1 MHHKEKAATLFKN
14 ILETVN
20 PVKLI
25 PDMVDWNPGAGVLT
39 ISGCE
44 MEVEKDTRMYIL
56 GSGKA
61 SVSMAAALESIL
73 GNRIHDGMVIST
85 PEPLHFTQ
93 KITLLKGS
101 HPYPDRKSLEATER
115 LIKFI
120 HSIPSGSI
128 VLNLI
133 SGGTSALLCK
143 PADGISGADL
153 TGVYKLLVASGLA
166 IDQINTVRKAISEV
180 KGGKLL
186 KHFQHVQLIDLVI
199 SDVPNDD
206 TRDIGSGPT
215 IPQEISAEKAL
226 DILISYKLW
235 DDLPKTVKSHIKKGV
250 EKEKSE
256 GRIRTADIERHQT
269 YIISSARIVAKE
281 TAERFKAEG
290 YRVNLDDSPWSG
302 PIDQFEDYII
312 NSVSDE
318 IDNATVPTA
327 FIFYGECTVDV
338 QGEGKGGRNQE
349 LALRIAK
356 RLNGAERELI
366 FLSAGTDGIDG
377 PTDAAGAVVD
387 HLTAEKAIRKG
398 VDPDTFLNNSD
409 SYNFFKKTS
418 GHIITGPTG
427 NNVMDLQFFLI
438 P

>member
-1 MHHKEKAATLFKN
+1 MNHKEKAASLFK
-14 ILETVN
+14 ITLESVN

-25 PDMVDWNPGAGVLT
+25 PKKVDWNPETSVLT
-39 ISGCE
+39 ISGRE
-44 MEVEKDTRMYIL
+44 LKVEKDTRIYIL

-61 SVSMAAALESIL
+61 SASMAAALESIL
-73 GNRIHDGMVIST
+73 GDRIHDGMVIST
-85 PEPLHFTQ
+85 PDPLHSTQ
-93 KITLLKGS
+93 KVTLLKGS

-115 LIKFI
+115 LITFI
-120 HSIPSGSI
+120 QSIPSGSI

-143 PADGISGADL
+143 PADGISESDL
-153 TGVYKLLVASGLA
+153 TGVYKLLVASGAA
-166 IDQINTVRKAISEV
+166 IDQINTVRKAISDV

-186 KHFQHVQLIDLVI
+186 KHYQHVQLIDLII

-215 IPQEISAEKAL
+215 IPQEISPEKAM
-226 DILISYKLW
+226 DILNSYKLW
-235 DDLPKTVKSHIKKGV
+235 DDLPKTVKSHIKNGV
-250 EKEKSE
+250 EKEKNE
-256 GRIRTADIERHQT
+256 GRLRTADIKQHQT
-269 YIISSARIVAKE
+269 YIISSARIVAEE

-290 YRVNLDDSPWSG
+290 FRVNLDNSPWSG
-302 PIDQFEDYII
+302 PIEQLEDHIMS
-312 NSVSDE
+312 SVSDE
-318 IDNATVPTA
+318 IDSATESTA

-338 QGEGKGGRNQE
+338 KGEGKGGRNQE

-356 RLNGAERELI
+356 RLKGAERELI

-387 HLTAEKAIRKG
+387 HQTAEKAIRMG
-398 VDPDTFLNNSD
+398 VDPDAYLKNSD

-427 NNVMDLQFFLI
+427 NNVMDLQFFII